1 MSGNRSSKFFSPCV
15 SLSDRVRSFARNVWS
30 AVTPARVCVG
40 VGFIFL
46 LILIVM
52 TRDVTTTST
61 TTASATSTKTTTAS
75 RTVVYFEATRD
86 SSPSHKLPSSQFF
99 QMDQIPFEDIPV
111 NRGGGMMRN
120 GSFVAPVAGV
130 YRKVVIS

>member
-1 MSGNRSSKFFSPCV
+1 
-15 SLSDRVRSFARNVWS
+15 
-30 AVTPARVCVG
+30 
-40 VGFIFL
+40 
-46 LILIVM
+46 M

-75 RTVVYFEATRD
+75 RTVVYFEATRDRD